1 MKSPPGALVAAA
13 RLPWGVGCRSQ
24 SLPQQPCPSG
34 GVWVQLPSQQGV
46 SSVALERSSAH
57 QLVNAPAP
65 QPRYP
70 LVVEARMPQR
80 WRISNG
86 LMTCD
91 VNEQGLVAL
100 QGHDGVEQLAGPLR
114 LCRYRDRGEFW
125 DAWDLAADYRQQPL
139 PVHALGPPEL
149 REAGPLSVL
158 LVQRF
163 QLGTSEL
170 RLDLRFRADCPWLEL
185 IASVDWKQ
193 RHELLRLELDLA
205 KGAVR
210 FAADTSGG
218 VIERPAQARTAPERE
233 RWEVPVVSWLAS
245 QAAAPGGGLAVLLDG
260 AQGVDAAADRLG
272 VSLLRGPT
280 WPDPGADAGRHR
292 FRFALLPLQG
302 GWAQA
307 GVPQAAIASGAGM
320 AGPDG
325 RGCIA
330 PVDATPSTSS
340 SVPLPSS
347 PGTRGCWSRCSTPGR
362 HDVAGDRRWLDSGT

>member
-1 MKSPPGALVAAA
+1 M
-13 RLPWGVGCRSQ
+13 
-24 SLPQQPCPSG
+24 
-34 GVWVQLPSQQGV
+34 
-46 SSVALERSSAH
+46 
-57 QLVNAPAP
+57 
-65 QPRYP
+65 
-70 LVVEARMPQR
+70 VEALAPQR

-86 LMTCD
+86 WLACD
-91 VNEQGLVAL
+91 INEQGLVAL
-100 QGHDGVEQLAGPLR
+100 QGPDGVEQLAGPLR

-185 IASVDWKQ
+185 IASVDWRQ

-218 VIERPAQARTAPERE
+218 VIERPAQPRTARERE

-245 QAAAPGGGLAVLLDG
+245 QSAAPGGGLAVLLEG
-260 AQGVDAAADRLG
+260 AQGVDAVVDRLG
-272 VSLLRGPT
+272 VSL
-280 WPDPGADAGRHR
+280 
-292 FRFALLPLQG
+292 
-302 GWAQA
+302 
-307 GVPQAAIASGAGM
+307 S
-320 AGPDG
+320 
-325 RGCIA
+325 
-330 PVDATPSTSS
+330 
-340 SVPLPSS
+340 
-347 PGTRGCWSRCSTPGR
+347 
-362 HDVAGDRRWLDSGT
+362 